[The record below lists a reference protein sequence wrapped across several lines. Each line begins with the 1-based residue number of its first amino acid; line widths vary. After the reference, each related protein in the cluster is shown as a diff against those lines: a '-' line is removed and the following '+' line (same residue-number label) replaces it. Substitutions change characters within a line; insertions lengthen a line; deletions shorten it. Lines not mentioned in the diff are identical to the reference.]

1 MTEGA
6 ESGSAESDGS
16 APRRRSILFA
26 ELTRVDLAHIAPDA
40 LAVVPLGATEQHGP
54 HLPTGTDF
62 FHAEWVAREA
72 AARVADLIPVVVT
85 PTLPF
90 GSSEHHFPF
99 GGTISLPS
107 TVYYDAVTGIV
118 ESLVRDGFRH
128 IVLVNGHGGNHEIIQ
143 LVARDVALRRP
154 VAVAGASWWNAAW
167 DVMVAAGAHEVGR
180 LPGHAGGFETSLV
193 MAMRPELV
201 AEPLPDREP
210 TPTPAEYRFPPVFR
224 EERHDFWPSIDGFSD
239 GPGLATAEGGQRWL
253 DVAAAELA
261 RLFVA
266 FYQAPMPEV
275 PAKT

>member
-1 MTEGA
+1 M
-6 ESGSAESDGS
+6 
-16 APRRRSILFA
+16 PPQRSILFA
-26 ELTRVDLAHIAPDA
+26 ELTRTDLAGLAPRS

-72 AARVADLIPVVVT
+72 AARARDRIPLVVT

-99 GGTISLPS
+99 GGTISLPT
-107 TVYYDAVTGIV
+107 TVYYDAVTEIV
-118 ESLVRDGFRH
+118 ESLVRDGFRK
-128 IVLVNGHGGNHEIIQ
+128 IFLVNGHGGNHELIQ
-143 LVARDVALRRP
+143 LVARDVALRRNA
-154 VAVAGASWWNAAW
+154 AVAASSWWNAAW

-201 AEPLPDREP
+201 GKLPDRA
-210 TPTPAEYRFPPVFR
+210 PAPSPSDVRFPGLIR
-224 EERHDFWPSIDGFSD
+224 EERHGFWESIDGYSD
-239 GPGLATAEGGQRWL
+239 GPALASAQGGQRWL
-253 DVAAAELA
+253 DVAATELA
-261 RLFVA
+261 RLYVA
-266 FYQAPMPEV
+266 FFEASMPEL